1 MRFQVDGSGTTALRG
16 KVWVAGTAEPAAW
29 TLTGTSTT
37 AALQVAGGVGLSAYT
52 SSTTTTLPVVVSW
65 SQLSAAPVV

>member
-1 MRFQVDGSGTTALRG
+1 RG

-29 TLTGTSTT
+29 TLSGTSTT
-37 AALQVAGGVGLSAYT
+37 AALQVAGGIGLSAYT